1 MPDLPIAQHQMPAV
15 EFNELGTIHP
25 TGKYTL
31 GTSVAWFSVV
41 YTIDTLNIDL
51 TYYGDQE
58 SFICLQINEAAKIIA
73 AYNDSGDEEE

>member
-25 TGKYTL
+25 TGKYTV
-31 GTSVAWFSVV
+31 GTSVVYFSVV

-51 TYYGDQE
+51 TYFGDQE
-58 SFICLQINEAAKIIA
+58 SFVCQQIIA
-73 AYNDSGDEEE
+73 ASKLIASLGDDEE